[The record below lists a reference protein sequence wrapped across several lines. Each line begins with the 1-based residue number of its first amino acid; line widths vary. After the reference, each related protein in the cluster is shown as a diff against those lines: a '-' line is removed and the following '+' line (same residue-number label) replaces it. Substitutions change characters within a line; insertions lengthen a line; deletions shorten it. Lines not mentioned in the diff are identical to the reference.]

1 MTAVAPQHV
10 VDEMKARLRRVY
22 LALLTLL
29 AVGVGSLLGVFVTPH
44 LGKILATLATLAL
57 LGLLAV
63 VVKNF
68 FRDAAAEAAEEEETP
83 VIATPSA
90 PVMLRFVDE
99 TAATSALRR
108 RSSTATI
115 GAGFKRG
122 HAPVAQLHAPR
133 VQLLGPVQVINPRGV
148 TPSGEAGMKQW
159 KSQILRAT
167 ELVAYLVTHR
177 GAKTKAVHEAMWG
190 VGSDVSKGTQSRNK
204 LTNST
209 RRWLG
214 SDAQGR
220 EYFPDAR
227 GGVYEL
233 HESVRSDWDDWCE
246 LIGDQPGG
254 ISTANL
260 VRGLEL
266 VKGQPFS
273 DVKDKYYA
281 WAMNELKPTMVAAIA
296 DAAHELATRALHS
309 GDIRHARFAAAKG
322 CMVEPENETH
332 WRNALRAERLAG
344 DRAGIERLVVQL
356 GLAMKQ
362 MGLRTEDLEA
372 ETRELIIRL
381 RGRAA

>member
-1 MTAVAPQHV
+1 MTAVAPQHA

-22 LALLTLL
+22 LLLLTLL

-63 VVKNF
+63 VVRNF
-68 FRDAAAEAAEEEETP
+68 FRDAAAEEADEATP
-83 VIATPSA
+83 PIATPPT
-90 PVMLRFVDE
+90 PVMLRVVDE
-99 TAATSALRR
+99 AITTSAPRR
-108 RSSTATI
+108 RSSTATV
-115 GAGFKRG
+115 GADIERG

-148 TPSGEAGMKQW
+148 TPSSEAGMKQW

-214 SDAQGR
+214 NDAQGR
-220 EYFPDAR
+220 EYFPDAW

-246 LIGDQPGG
+246 LVGDRPAET
-254 ISTANL
+254 STANL
-260 VRGLEL
+260 VRALEL

-273 DVKDKYYA
+273 DVKDRYYA

-296 DAAHELATRALHS
+296 DAAHELATRALH
-309 GDIRHARFAAAKG
+309 GGEIRHARFAAAKG

-356 GLAMKQ
+356 ELAMKQ
-362 MGLRTEDLEA
+362 MGLRTEDLEP

>member
-10 VDEMKARLRRVY
+10 VDEMKTRLRRVY
-22 LALLTLL
+22 LVLLTLL
-29 AVGVGSLLGVFVTPH
+29 AVGIGSLLGVFVTPY

-63 VVKNF
+63 VVRNF
-68 FRDAAAEAAEEEETP
+68 FRDAAAKEAEEAT
-83 VIATPSA
+83 VAIATPPA
-90 PVMLRFVDE
+90 PVMLRVVDE
-99 TAATSALRR
+99 TITTTGPRR
-108 RSSTATI
+108 RSSTSTI
-115 GAGFKRG
+115 GAGIERG

-133 VQLLGPVQVINPRGV
+133 VQLLGPVQVTNPRGV
-148 TPSGEAGMKQW
+148 TPSSEAGMKQW

-167 ELVAYLVTHR
+167 ELVAFLVTHR

-214 SDAQGR
+214 NDAQGR
-220 EYFPDAR
+220 EYLPDAR

-233 HESVRSDWDDWCE
+233 HESVRSDWDDWCA
-246 LIGDQPGG
+246 LIGDQPAG

-266 VKGQPFS
+266 VKGQPFN

-281 WAMNELKPTMVAAIA
+281 WGMNELKPTMVAAIA

-356 GLAMKQ
+356 ELAMKQ
-362 MGLRTEDLEA
+362 MGLRAEDLEP
-372 ETRELIIRL
+372 ETRELIVRL

>member
-1 MTAVAPQHV
+1 MTAVASQRV
-10 VDEMKARLRRVY
+10 VDEVKARLRRVY
-22 LALLTLL
+22 LVLLTLL
-29 AVGVGSLLGVFVTPH
+29 AVGIGSLLGVFVTPH
-44 LGKILATLATLAL
+44 LGKILATLTTLAL

-63 VVKNF
+63 VVRNF
-68 FRDAAAEAAEEEETP
+68 FRDAAAEEAEEAVP
-83 VIATPSA
+83 AIATPPA
-90 PVMLRFVDE
+90 PVMLRVVDE
-99 TAATSALRR
+99 TITTSAPRR
-108 RSSTATI
+108 RSSTATV
-115 GAGFKRG
+115 GAGIERG

-148 TPSGEAGMKQW
+148 TPSSEAGMKQW

-167 ELVAYLVTHR
+167 ELVAFLVTHR

-214 SDAQGR
+214 ADAQGR
-220 EYFPDAR
+220 EYFPDAW

-246 LIGDQPGG
+246 LVGDRPAGA
-254 ISTANL
+254 STARL

-273 DVKDKYYA
+273 DVKDRYYA

-296 DAAHELATRALHS
+296 DAAHELATRALQS
-309 GDIRHARFAAAKG
+309 GDVRHARFAAAKG

-356 GLAMKQ
+356 ELAMKQ
-362 MGLRTEDLEA
+362 MGLRAEDLEP
-372 ETRELIIRL
+372 ETRELIVRL

>member
-10 VDEMKARLRRVY
+10 VDEMKSRLRRVY
-22 LALLTLL
+22 LVLLTLL

-44 LGKILATLATLAL
+44 LGQILATLATLAL
-57 LGLLAV
+57 LGLLAIV
-63 VVKNF
+63 VRNF
-68 FRDAAAEAAEEEETP
+68 FRDAAAEEAEEATP
-83 VIATPSA
+83 AIATPAA
-90 PVMLRFVDE
+90 PVMLRVVDE
-99 TAATSALRR
+99 TITTTAPRR
-108 RSSTATI
+108 RSSTATV
-115 GAGFKRG
+115 GADNERG

-148 TPSGEAGMKQW
+148 TPASEAGMKQW

-167 ELVAYLVTHR
+167 ELVAYLATHR

-214 SDAQGR
+214 ADAQGR
-220 EYFPDAR
+220 EYFPDAW
-227 GGVYEL
+227 GGVYAL
-233 HESVRSDWDDWCE
+233 HEGVRSDWDDWCE
-246 LIGDQPGG
+246 LVGDRPAG

-273 DVKDKYYA
+273 DVKDRYYA

-296 DAAHELATRALHS
+296 DAAHELATRTLQS
-309 GDIRHARFAAAKG
+309 GDVRHARFAAAKG

-356 GLAMKQ
+356 ELGMKQ
-362 MGLRTEDLEA
+362 MGLQAEDLEP